1 MPFLRL
7 GFILQRTCTIIKD
20 ILKQSVKLCHLCYKF
35 NATLQVRT
43 VKLVKVLL
51 KGNVQG
57 FWVCK
62 MTIEMIDK
70 WVTTEN
76 AYFRTFI
83 TLRSQFHQHHCS
95 QRTLTEI
102 VSKITPKPLDL
113 SFNVH
118 RNRRLIRDGSPGRP
132 PRLSHSSRALP
143 LAEAATS
150 ILFVGTKLNR
160 CLSRQKYACHDKTC
174 VATKAF
180 CCDKNILSPQTLIIL
195 SWQK

>member
-1 MPFLRL
+1 M
-7 GFILQRTCTIIKD
+7 
-20 ILKQSVKLCHLCYKF
+20 KLCHLCYKF
-35 NATLQVRT
+35 NVTLQVRT
-43 VKLVKVLL
+43 VKLVEVLL
-51 KGNVQG
+51 KGKVQG

-62 MTIEMIDK
+62 MTIEMSHDRK
-70 WVTTEN
+70 CLFSYVYN
-76 AYFRTFI
+76 PQI
-83 TLRSQFHQHHCS
+83 TISPTSLFSANFNGNRVKNH
-95 QRTLTEI
+95 
-102 VSKITPKPLDL
+102 PKPLDL

-118 RNRRLIRDGSPGRP
+118 RNRRLIRDGSPGRL
-132 PRLSHSSRALP
+132 PRLSHSSWALS

-174 VATKAF
+174 VPTKAF